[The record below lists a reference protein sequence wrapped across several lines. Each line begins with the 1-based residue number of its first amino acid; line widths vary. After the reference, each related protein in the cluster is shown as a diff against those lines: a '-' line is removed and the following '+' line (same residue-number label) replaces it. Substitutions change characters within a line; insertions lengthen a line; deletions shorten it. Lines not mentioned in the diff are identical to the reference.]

1 MDKNKHLISKYLEGE
16 LDSLTSARFEE
27 DLKTNP
33 VLQFELDLY
42 MEVEGALADTEIL
55 NLRSQLKDLHEEL
68 VPVLEKA
75 SAGKK
80 NRQILRLTAAATL
93 LALVTFGSFSLFRHG
108 TGDQRIVNK
117 FYSPYEM
124 TMVNRSDN
132 TGINMKMHEALELY
146 DAKEFKKAVMLF
158 EEILENDP
166 SQMATRLYSG
176 ISYLEIKEF
185 QKAGNYFNQIIEH
198 NDNLYIEQA
207 EWNLGFCLI
216 LTDKKEK
223 AIRQF
228 EKIVKEKGYYSE
240 KARQILKTLK

>member
-16 LDSLTSARFEE
+16 LDPITSARFEE
-27 DLKTNP
+27 DLKANP
-33 VLQFELDLY
+33 VLQSELELY
-42 MEVEGALADTEIL
+42 MEVDEALADTEIL
-55 NLRSQLKDLHEEL
+55 SLRSQLMDMHEEL
-68 VPVLEKA
+68 VPGLEKA

-80 NRQILRLTAAATL
+80 GRRILRLTAAASL
-93 LALVTFGSFSLFRHG
+93 LALLTFGSFSLFRYG

-117 FYSPYEM
+117 YYSPYEM

-132 TGINMKMHEALELY
+132 SDINIRMHEALELY
-146 DAKEFKKAVMLF
+146 ENKEYKEAVKLF
-158 EEILENDP
+158 ELILADDP

-176 ISYLEIKEF
+176 ISYIEIREY

-207 EWNLGFCLI
+207 EYYLGFCLMM
-216 LTDKKEK
+216 TNKKEK

-228 EKIVKEKGYYSE
+228 EKIAKENGYFSE
-240 KARQILKTLK
+240 KARQILKKLI